1 MVINILSFQGQK
13 IKTWMT
19 LIQYLRQTGEINLF
33 KIICILLS
41 LRVAP
46 RVAGVL
52 DIWRGSLRGVLLD
65 TDAVLRIFLEKR
77 TSSNIYI
84 YLDLPY
90 DFLPISIYVLYIYIY
105 IYYLNIYLK
114 KKKFISC

>member
-65 TDAVLRIFLEKR
+65 TDAVLRIFLDKR
-77 TSSNIYI
+77 IGTPSNIYI

-90 DFLPISIYVLYIYIY
+90 DFLPISIYVL
-105 IYYLNIYLK
+105 
-114 KKKFISC
+114 